1 MGRAEGVH
9 GSSPVAG
16 TQSSSIPDASPPDKL
31 YTSPSAPCFLAG
43 MTFILAD
50 VFLGRARTARVC

>member
-1 MGRAEGVH
+1 MGRPEGVH

-16 TQSSSIPDASPPDKL
+16 TQSSSIPDASPSDKL
-31 YTSPSAPCFLAG
+31 YTTPGTPCSFAS

-50 VFLGRARTARVC
+50 IFISRARMARVC